1 MNVDE
6 NVKADAFGQRQ
17 AKHGLVLA
25 EGERIVDSFDYDCYA
40 MHDKSNST
48 MVTETTVMLTNK
60 RLIHSAYSESGK
72 RASKRNVEIPVDR
85 IDGVSSY
92 FKTAKRYCVWGIV
105 VLSVLAVA
113 FLVAGILS
121 VAGVIGTV
129 IDATADMLIA
139 FGACVL
145 AVVGI
150 ILSIVCAGSRMCF
163 GVTVYTKDRPDVPCR
178 VMCINKKSG
187 YLADVLEKDDSCLT
201 ADMVE
206 AESMVHALSNE
217 IMQIKIENEAEEMKD
232 GNNVG

>member
-6 NVKADAFGQRQ
+6 NVKSDAFGQRQ

-72 RASKRNVEIPVDR
+72 RTSKRNVEIPVDR

-113 FLVAGILS
+113 FLVVGILS

-187 YLADVLEKDDSCLT
+187 YLADVLEKDDSSLRRIWLKPKVWFTRFQTRLCR
-201 ADMVE
+201 
-206 AESMVHALSNE
+206 
-217 IMQIKIENEAEEMKD
+217 
-232 GNNVG
+232 

>member
-1 MNVDE
+1 MW
-6 NVKADAFGQRQ
+6 
-17 AKHGLVLA
+17 GLV
-25 EGERIVDSFDYDCYA
+25 VF
-40 MHDKSNST
+40 
-48 MVTETTVMLTNK
+48 
-60 RLIHSAYSESGK
+60 
-72 RASKRNVEIPVDR
+72 
-85 IDGVSSY
+85 
-92 FKTAKRYCVWGIV
+92 
-105 VLSVLAVA
+105 SVLAVA

>member
-40 MHDKSNST
+40 IHDKANST
-48 MVTETTVMLTNK
+48 MTTETTVMLTNK
-60 RLIHSAYSESGK
+60 RLIHTTYSES
-72 RASKRNVEIPVDR
+72 RRRTSKRNVEIPVDR

-92 FKTAKRYCVWGIV
+92 FKTAKRYCVWGII
-105 VLSVLAVA
+105 VLSVLAA
-113 FLVAGILS
+113 LFLVAGILLA
-121 VAGVIGTV
+121 AGVFGPI
-129 IDATADMLIA
+129 INATADLLIA

-145 AVVGI
+145 AAAGI
-150 ILSIVCAGSRMCF
+150 ALSIIFAKKKMCF

-178 VMCINKKSG
+178 VMSISKESG
-187 YLADVLEKDDSCLT
+187 YLADVLEKDDDCLT

-206 AESMVHALSNE
+206 AESMARALSNE
-217 IMQIKIENEAEEMKD
+217 IMQIKIENEAEEMND

>member
-1 MNVDE
+1 
-6 NVKADAFGQRQ
+6 
-17 AKHGLVLA
+17 
-25 EGERIVDSFDYDCYA
+25 

-72 RASKRNVEIPVDR
+72 RTSKRNVEIPVDR

-139 FGACVL
+139 VGACVR

-206 AESMVHALSNE
+206 AESMVHALSDE

-232 GNNVG
+232 GSNVG

>member
-1 MNVDE
+1 
-6 NVKADAFGQRQ
+6 
-17 AKHGLVLA
+17 
-25 EGERIVDSFDYDCYA
+25 

-72 RASKRNVEIPVDR
+72 RTSKRNVEIPVDR

-113 FLVAGILS
+113 FLVVGILS
-121 VAGVIGTV
+121 VASVIGTV

-145 AVVGI
+145 AV
-150 ILSIVCAGSRMCF
+150 F
-163 GVTVYTKDRPDVPCR
+163 
-178 VMCINKKSG
+178 
-187 YLADVLEKDDSCLT
+187 
-201 ADMVE
+201 
-206 AESMVHALSNE
+206 
-217 IMQIKIENEAEEMKD
+217 
-232 GNNVG
+232 